1 MGASPSIPRDRS
13 RQLQVIGAGYG
24 RTGTSAISM
33 ALEKLLDG
41 PVMHGGTQILA
52 REDAYLKK
60 LVDLQ
65 RSRGDRPRMMRLLRE
80 ITAGF
85 VGITDQPGIL
95 YIPELMELYPD
106 VKVVLVT
113 RDPEKWWKSIEP
125 VAKNVQFWWLK
136 PLLFPVPALRWV
148 PEIFQGF
155 IARNRSL
162 YGDMKPGIGRS
173 HYRLSQQTTFPQNP
187 RNRER
192 QLTVGGGTE
201 LLKRHNAHI
210 RKVVP
215 KERLL
220 EMEVQDGWEPLCK
233 FLGKPI
239 PDEPFP
245 RSNEAAAVQQ
255 RFKEAVITA
264 FIIWVSIIS
273 FTSMGIYVLYSLY
286 ILSFQQQQEEARV
299 EILA

>member
-1 MGASPSIPRDRS
+1 MGASPSVPRDYS
-13 RQLQVIGAGYG
+13 RELEVIGAGYG

-60 LVDLQ
+60 LVYLH
-65 RSRGDRPRMMRLLRE
+65 RSRSNRPRMMRLLRD
-80 ITAGF
+80 ITSGF

-136 PLLFPVPALRWV
+136 PLLFPVPALRWI

-155 IARNRSL
+155 IQRNRFL
-162 YGDMKPGIGRS
+162 YGDMRPG
-173 HYRLSQQTTFPQNP
+173 
-187 RNRER
+187 
-192 QLTVGGGTE
+192 VE

-220 EMEVQDGWEPLCK
+220 EMDLQDGWEPLCK

-255 RFKEAVITA
+255 RFKECLITA
-264 FIIWVSIIS
+264 IIIWLAIMS
-273 FTSMGIYVLYSLY
+273 FCVMGIWVLKFFFF
-286 ILSFQQQQEEARV
+286 LSREEQREAHV

>member
-136 PLLFPVPALRWV
+136 PLLFPVPALRWI

-162 YGDMKPGIGRS
+162 YGDMKPGI
-173 HYRLSQQTTFPQNP
+173 
-187 RNRER
+187 
-192 QLTVGGGTE
+192 E

-264 FIIWVSIIS
+264 FVIWTSIIS
-273 FTSMGIYVLYSLY
+273 FTSMGIYVIYSLY
-286 ILSFQQQQEEARV
+286 ILSFQQPQEEARV

>member
-1 MGASPSIPRDRS
+1 
-13 RQLQVIGAGYG
+13 
-24 RTGTSAISM
+24 
-33 ALEKLLDG
+33 
-41 PVMHGGTQILA
+41 
-52 REDAYLKK
+52 
-60 LVDLQ
+60 
-65 RSRGDRPRMMRLLRE
+65 MMRLLRE

-136 PLLFPVPALRWV
+136 PLLFPVPALRWI

-155 IARNRSL
+155 IQRNRNL
-162 YGDMKPGIGRS
+162 YGEMRPGVGEFS
-173 HYRLSQQTTFPQNP
+173 HTYAPSPLSPLRHALAITANHACET
-187 RNRER
+187 
-192 QLTVGGGTE
+192 TE

-220 EMEVQDGWEPLCK
+220 EMDLQDGWEPLCK
-233 FLGKPI
+233 FLDKPI
-239 PDEPFP
+239 PNEPFP
-245 RSNEAAAVQQ
+245 RSNEAAAVAQ
-255 RFKEAVITA
+255 RFKECLITA
-264 FIIWVSIIS
+264 IIIWLSIIS
-273 FTSMGIYVLYSLY
+273 FTGMGIYVLYSLY
-286 ILSFQQQQEEARV
+286 TLNNDDQGEARV
-299 EILA
+299 EILHP